1 MTLLRTYVATLTLM
15 ADDDQ
20 TKFRQML
27 YTAPSASR
35 MTRILLVAL
44 SVAGRRAKQPTGAPN
59 ASHHGAAKIQI
70 AAAACRTKATSRAG
84 VGELRHETNQVLPT
98 SW

>member
-1 MTLLRTYVATLTLM
+1 
-15 ADDDQ
+15 
-20 TKFRQML
+20 
-27 YTAPSASR
+27 

-44 SVAGRRAKQPTGAPN
+44 SVAGRRAKQPTGARPTR
-59 ASHHGAAKIQI
+59 ATMAAKIQI
-70 AAAACRTKATSRAG
+70 AAAACRTKAMSRAG

>member
-1 MTLLRTYVATLTLM
+1 MKQR
-15 ADDDQ
+15 
-20 TKFRQML
+20 
-27 YTAPSASR
+27 
-35 MTRILLVAL
+35 
-44 SVAGRRAKQPTGAPN
+44 SVAELEGADHREIL
-59 ASHHGAAKIQI
+59 ADSKFHETVLEHVKVETAAKIQI